1 MGPSEGRRFSA
12 AKLINAG
19 KFAVESALSQ
29 VGLQLYDIVK
39 GQPKKKLVMV
49 EEIND
54 RRQQSIAPAFRNEDE
69 DDEERLKR
77 LFDEPLEEK
86 ASPEPS
92 KTQDKRKVFIRSRL

>member
-39 GQPKKKLVMV
+39 GQPKKNLVMV
-49 EEIND
+49 EEMND
-54 RRQQSIAPAFRNEDE
+54 RRQQSRAPAFRNEDE
-69 DDEERLKR
+69 EEHLKR
-77 LFDEPLEEK
+77 LFDEPLEK
-86 ASPEPS
+86 ASPEPP
-92 KTQDKRKVFIRSRL
+92 KTQYKRKIFIRSRL

>member
-39 GQPKKKLVMV
+39 GQPKKNLVMV
-49 EEIND
+49 EEMND
-54 RRQQSIAPAFRNEDE
+54 RRQQSRAPAFRHEDE
-69 DDEERLKR
+69 EERLKR
-77 LFDEPLEEK
+77 LFDEPLEK
-86 ASPEPS
+86 AAPP
-92 KTQDKRKVFIRSRL
+92 KTEDKRKIFIRSRL